1 MEKKNFFHYNK
12 FFKSYYL
19 PYYYC
24 WYFYALKKTVDISS
38 LNREELVVKVIELEH
53 RLSVFEKMI
62 FGPKHERFIPSI
74 PVAKNQLELGIET
87 ERLHEPEVII
97 TQVPAYKRKQ
107 KEKKEKIHPGRHPL
121 PASLPRE
128 EVIIEPLEDVTG
140 CVCIGEEITEMLEV
154 TPASFYVKRIVRPK
168 YARAN
173 EEGIAIGSLPNR
185 IIEKGI
191 AGPSVLAMITIE
203 KYVDHLPVYRQV
215 ERFKRAGMDI
225 KYNTML
231 DWINTSADWLVPLY
245 ELHKEAVFES
255 RYLQADETTMPV
267 LDNEK
272 KGSTHRGY
280 IWAYRSCEK
289 KLIFFE
295 YQPGRGKSGP
305 AALLKNFTGHLQ
317 TDGYGG
323 YEQFTLRKDIEVLY
337 CMAHARRY
345 FTEAID
351 NDKLR
356 SEYVLGE
363 IQKLYGIER
372 EIKELTAEEKY
383 NIRQEQ
389 SVKILKEL
397 GAWMVEQYPQV
408 TPKSAIGKALEYSM
422 KRWEGLSR
430 YCSDGKLMID
440 NNLIENNIRPIALGR
455 KNYLF
460 AGSHVAAQRIAM
472 VYSLLG
478 TCKLHGVNP
487 QEWLTKVFEE
497 IPNRKSN
504 NIVDLLPQNFKSTM

>member
-1 MEKKNFFHYNK
+1 LEK
-12 FFKSYYL
+12 
-19 PYYYC
+19 
-24 WYFYALKKTVDISS
+24 TIDIST
-38 LNREELVVKVIELEH
+38 LNREELLTVVDKLTLRTIELEH

-62 FGPKHERFIPSI
+62 FGPKHERFIPTI
-74 PVAKNQLELGIET
+74 PVAENQLALGIEV
-87 ERLHEPEVII
+87 EKAAEPEVVI
-97 TQVPAYKRKQ
+97 TQVPAHKRK
-107 KEKKEKIHPGRHPL
+107 KSEKKEKVHPGRHPL

-140 CVCIGEEITEMLEV
+140 CVCIGEEITEILEV

-168 YARAN
+168 YVRAN
-173 EEGIAIGSLPNR
+173 EEGIAIGGLPNR

-191 AGPSVLAMITIE
+191 AGSSVHAMLIIE
-203 KYVDHLPVYRQV
+203 KFIDHLPVYRQQ

-245 ELHKEAVFES
+245 ELHKKALFES
-255 RYLQADETTMPV
+255 HYLQADETTMPV

-280 IWAYRSCEK
+280 IWAYRSSEK

-295 YQPGRGKSGP
+295 YQPGRGKAGP

-317 TDGYGG
+317 TDGYGA
-323 YEQFTLRKDIEVLY
+323 YEQFILRKEIEVLY

-345 FTEAID
+345 FSEAVD

-356 SEYVLGE
+356 SEYVLSE
-363 IQKLYGIER
+363 IQKLYDIER
-372 EIKELTAEEKY
+372 EIKELTTEEKY
-383 NIRQEQ
+383 EIRQQQ
-389 SVKILKEL
+389 SVQILKGL
-397 GAWMVEQYPQV
+397 GSWMIEQHPEV

-422 KRWEGLSR
+422 KRWVGLSR
-430 YCSDGKLMID
+430 YTTDGKLMID

-460 AGSHVAAQRIAM
+460 AGTHEAAQRIAM
-472 VYSLLG
+472 IYSLLG
-478 TCKLHGVNP
+478 TCKLHDINP

-497 IPNRKSN
+497 IPNRNVN
-504 NIVDLLPQNFKSTM
+504 NVEDLLPQNFKSNM